1 MVALPGL
8 QWSVRRPHGAPR
20 SPCQAKTRRK
30 VPASSQEAD
39 SAGRPVCRRRHRGLP
54 AGRATGRTS
63 VAGRHRLRGWERPAQ
78 TKAIL
83 PSGLQE
89 LHMQRPLRHGVPK
102 PRQHLPQG
110 ALRGTHARTFAS
122 L

>member
-1 MVALPGL
+1 M
-8 QWSVRRPHGAPR
+8 
-20 SPCQAKTRRK
+20 
-30 VPASSQEAD
+30 
-39 SAGRPVCRRRHRGLP
+39 
-54 AGRATGRTS
+54 
-63 VAGRHRLRGWERPAQ
+63 AGRHRLRGKERPAQ

-102 PRQHLPQG
+102 PRQHLPRG
-110 ALRGTHARTFAS
+110 ALRGTHARTFTS